1 VSLNSKTT
9 QGLKMK
15 IILFIIMLL
24 MSIPSWAEPLR
35 LQIVPNGDQQVVSF
49 IENEWYFVAKEA
61 NYTVYL
67 AKGEIEESNG
77 YLMIQSHTTYNT
89 FETYS
94 YMEKPVKRVF
104 TYGAM
109 DCDNKRL
116 YLLGS
121 LYSAEDNTVQYTQYY
136 EMGEWVSD
144 LNKEG
149 TARNEVYK
157 AICNKSV

>member
-1 VSLNSKTT
+1 
-9 QGLKMK
+9 MK
-15 IILFIIMLL
+15 ILLFIIMFL
-24 MSIPSWAEPLR
+24 MSIGAGAEPLR
-35 LQIVPNGDQQVVSF
+35 LQVTPIGEQQVVTY
-49 IENEWYFVAKEA
+49 IPDEWYFVARES
-61 NYTVYL
+61 NYNVYL
-67 AKGEIEESNG
+67 AKGDIEESNG
-77 YLMIQSHTTYNT
+77 YLMIQSHTTYDT

-109 DCDNKRL
+109 DCENKKL

-121 LYSAEDNTVQYTQYY
+121 LYSAEDNTVQYLQYY
-136 EMGEWVSD
+136 EMGTWVSD
-144 LNKEG
+144 LNSEG

>member
-1 VSLNSKTT
+1 
-9 QGLKMK
+9 MK
-15 IILFIIMLL
+15 IILFVILFL
-24 MSIPSWAEPLR
+24 MSVLAGAEPYR
-35 LQIVPNGDQQVVSF
+35 VEVVPNGDQQIVTFNENDWKF
-49 IENEWYFVAKEA
+49 IARES
-61 NYTVYL
+61 NYNVYL
-67 AKGEIEESNG
+67 AKGEVEESNG
-77 YLMIQSHTTYNT
+77 FLMIQSQTTYDT

-109 DCDNKRL
+109 DCENKKL

-121 LYSAEDNTVQYTQYY
+121 LYSAEDNTVQFLQYY

-144 LNKEG
+144 LKAEG

-157 AICNKSV
+157 AICNKSI